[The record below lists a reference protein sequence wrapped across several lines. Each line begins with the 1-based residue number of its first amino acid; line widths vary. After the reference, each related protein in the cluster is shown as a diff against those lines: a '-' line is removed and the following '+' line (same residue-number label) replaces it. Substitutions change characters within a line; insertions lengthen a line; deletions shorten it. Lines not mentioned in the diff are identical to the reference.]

1 MAKKKQDVQ
10 YSNQVFE
17 NKEQLTNIDIEYLAI
32 KLLSFSR

>member
-17 NKEQLTNIDIEYLAI
+17 NKEQLISIDNEYLANY
-32 KLLSFSR
+32 